1 MAAPKDAWRPA
12 GIKPTR
18 VKDLYLQKNV
28 TLVLRRGE
36 LRKYDDRVPN
46 GQGRN
51 YMAIRLVD
59 ADIHEVST
67 EGHLQVK
74 QRWTKG
80 KDMFV
85 GFEHHRDAR
94 EWREA
99 PFLQSK
105 LKSRTIVANAPVSD
119 VSTND

>member
-51 YMAIRLVD
+51 YMAIRLVS
-59 ADIHEVST
+59 IIYS
-67 EGHLQVK
+67 
-74 QRWTKG
+74 
-80 KDMFV
+80 
-85 GFEHHRDAR
+85 
-94 EWREA
+94 
-99 PFLQSK
+99 
-105 LKSRTIVANAPVSD
+105 
-119 VSTND
+119 